1 MSEKVIYN
9 KNNLKI
15 WKRSFY
21 NTTMWY
27 VKIFFQ
33 TRTKNRISK
42 KNERHHHLKTKSFC
56 VLLKRWT
63 CAIQSKH
70 IYGIRLRWRLTICS
84 FYDFKTGIMMIRTY
98 ITAIVLALIN
108 FIYIYFVKFDSLSE
122 EKLILYAPV
131 WSLLFIFGIYG
142 LLSTKLI
149 KQVNEGKYQNTREAL
164 VQSSKSF
171 GIFGPFR
178 QILFF
183 PLIFLNLK
191 NTFQLAIVSTMIWAV
206 ILVLFFQF
214 IFPKF

>member
-1 MSEKVIYN
+1 
-9 KNNLKI
+9 
-15 WKRSFY
+15 
-21 NTTMWY
+21 
-27 VKIFFQ
+27 
-33 TRTKNRISK
+33 
-42 KNERHHHLKTKSFC
+42 
-56 VLLKRWT
+56 
-63 CAIQSKH
+63 
-70 IYGIRLRWRLTICS
+70 
-84 FYDFKTGIMMIRTY
+84 MIRTY

-171 GIFGPFR
+171 GIFGPIR